1 MKGADKIEGEE
12 EQREGCALK
21 RIQEIRDRG
30 ARFQQRKVETRH
42 LLLETAE
49 AMDKVT
55 REEQWG
61 TTGTTGASILGGVLT
76 VAGGALTIA
85 AMTAAAPLLVA
96 GTVVGVAGGLGGIA
110 KNILVG
116 KKKSAQQSGAELAME
131 NLRKLEEE
139 YKQAAI
145 ELAMEMEEMTEEQRK
160 ATHEMLALSKNTSV
174 RSAVKS
180 VLEDSAFKSVGETKG
195 YRMKAM
201 GTASLV
207 LGATTKTMAKEI
219 SEEVLEM
226 SAKSF
231 GKVAGGVV
239 VGVSALFLISD
250 GVTITKTAMRLWRK
264 EPSKAAE
271 MLRELASRLS
281 EGEEAQ
287 TPGPGTWNSDLSC
300 PVCWDP
306 LTALEGERTV
316 LATPCGHLFCS
327 TCLAGALQT
336 SSSCPN
342 CRSTVT
348 LKSCNRIY
356 LS

>member
-1 MKGADKIEGEE
+1 MMVATND
-12 EQREGCALK
+12 
-21 RIQEIRDRG
+21 DP
-30 ARFQQRKVETRH
+30 T
-42 LLLETAE
+42 
-49 AMDKVT
+49 
-55 REEQWG
+55 
-61 TTGTTGASILGGVLT
+61 VLFPP
-76 VAGGALTIA
+76 GALTIA

-145 ELAMEMEEMTEEQRK
+145 ELAMEMEEMTEEQRR
-160 ATHEMLALSKNTSV
+160 ATHDMLALSKNTSV

-180 VLEDSAFKSVGETKG
+180 MLEDSSFKTAGETKG
-195 YRMKAM
+195 YKMKAL

-264 EPSKAAE
+264 EPSKSAE
-271 MLRELASRLS
+271 MLRELAARLS
-281 EGEEAQ
+281 EGEEDQ
-287 TPGPGTWNSDLSC
+287 NPGPGTWNSNLSC

-327 TCLAGALQT
+327 TCLAGTLQT

-342 CRSTVT
+342 CRSRVT